1 MFFAFLFAS
10 FFLLASNQSIH
21 PPAIPLAV
29 RTPYFQAYLNHT
41 STNDPISTWPAF
53 WTNRPLG
60 WSGLL
65 RVDGTPYEWLG
76 RAVEDGN
83 LTNQT
88 QVTAATFI
96 GYQVTP
102 TRTIISLKAGAIALN
117 VTFLSPIEPRD
128 LVKQSLPFAY
138 IYLEASSTDGKA
150 HSMQIY
156 QDLSA
161 EWTSSNSNN
170 VVQWNTTPSGSIIFH
185 EVQRSPFQYMTEL
198 KNMSEDAVL
207 YHVANNV
214 SGLTY
219 QTGEDVVVRSGFLNN
234 GILNNTQDNFFR
246 AINGSDWPVFAFC
259 QNLGSIQSTSTPLV
273 WGLGVVRSNDII
285 YATPSGNQT
294 RKPYF
299 FTEYPDVPTATEAFM
314 SDATDAL
321 SRATTL
327 DNKIISAANGI
338 SSNYADLVSLA
349 SRQVMAGMEITVG
362 TSNGQINN
370 SDVLFFMKDT
380 GNSQRTNPVEV
391 MYAAFPAFLYLNA
404 SWTAYLLEPLL
415 QFESSGLS
423 GNAFPAAIG
432 DADPAVFSAIEST
445 SDILTMAWAHTTF
458 TGDLSLISRYYHT
471 LKKWT
476 DTLISETP
484 LMPNGYVTADQQD
497 LANMTNLAI
506 KGILAIR
513 TMAEIGDALGETDDS
528 NSYSSTASSLLSQWQ
543 NLAGSSGHL
552 TSTYGSE
559 TSWGL
564 MYNMFPDKLFGFD
577 FIPANIYSEQTT
589 AGSST
594 FGLPFDSNLPII
606 AKSQWTLFT
615 AATVNDTSIRDSLV
629 SYVHSSAS
637 NLAHFAAFPTTYSI
651 TDGSIQGGTASP
663 AQGAMYALLAL
674 DLPKQ
679 DISGSLNGSSKKSK
693 TGAIAGG
700 VVGGIAFVSLLSLAV
715 FFYRRRRARVAS
727 GIINKALR
735 VQTKETKGS
744 SSQEAL
750 NGYRIEPFG
759 SSQQNPT
766 ATSGGTSSRSN
777 KPELIPYS
785 GPLYPPVPITDPS
798 RAPPHLHNADDGRL
812 PNQVSSTTAPGS
824 VPSSTSGPSTVGS
837 SSDPASSS
845 VAMELRN
852 DVENLRREMQ
862 EIRSRTAYEPP
873 PEYQ

>member
-1 MFFAFLFAS
+1 PRKTYVFSDFFLHPS
-10 FFLLASNQSIH
+10 FFLASSQSIQ

-29 RTPYFQAYLNHT
+29 RTPYLQAYLNHT
-41 STNDPISTWPAF
+41 PTSNSINSWPAF
-53 WTNRPLG
+53 WTNRTVG

-76 RAVEDGN
+76 QAVEDRN

-117 VTFLSPIEPRD
+117 VTFLSPIEPTD

-138 IYLEASSTDGKA
+138 IYLEAS
-150 HSMQIY
+150 
-156 QDLSA
+156 
-161 EWTSSNSNN
+161 N
-170 VVQWNTTPSGSIIFH
+170 VVRWNTTPSGSIIFH

-198 KNMSEDAVL
+198 QNMAEDAVL

-234 GILNNTQDNFFR
+234 GILNNTQDNAFR
-246 AINGSDWPVFAFC
+246 AISN
-259 QNLGSIQSTSTPLV
+259 IQSTSTPLV
-273 WGLGVVRSNDII
+273 WGLGVVRNNDII
-285 YATPSGNQT
+285 YTTPSGNQT
-294 RKPYF
+294 RQPYF
-299 FTEYPDVPTATEAFM
+299 FTEYPDVPTAMEAFM

-327 DNKIISAANGI
+327 DNKIVSAANGI

-415 QFESSGLS
+415 QFESSGLYS
-423 GNAFPAAIG
+423 ESFASLDLGNAFPAAIG
-432 DADPAVFSAIEST
+432 DPDPAVFNAIEST
-445 SDILTMAWAHTTF
+445 SDILTMAWAHATF
-458 TGDLSLISRYYHT
+458 TGDSSLISRYYPT

-528 NSYSSTASSLLSQWQ
+528 NSY
-543 NLAGSSGHL
+543 
-552 TSTYGSE
+552 
-559 TSWGL
+559 
-564 MYNMFPDKLFGFD
+564 FLFGFD

-589 AGSST
+589 WYSSEIASPGSNT
-594 FGLPFDSNLPII
+594 FGLPFDSNDPTI
-606 AKSQWTLFT
+606 AKTQWTLFT
-615 AATVNDTSIRDSLV
+615 AATVTDSGTRDSLV
-629 SYVHSSAS
+629 SYVHNSAS
-637 NLAHFAAFPTTYSI
+637 RLVHFPTAFST
-651 TDGSIQGGTASP
+651 TNGTGLGGAVSP

-679 DISGSLNGSSKKSK
+679 DISGNGSSKKSK

-700 VVGGIAFVSLLSLAV
+700 VVGGIAFVSLLGLAV
-715 FFYRRRRARVAS
+715 FFYRRRRARD
-727 GIINKALR
+727 GIRDYNDDKAGVLAT
-735 VQTKETKGS
+735 VFGLKKPKAGP
-744 SSQEAL
+744 SQEAL
-750 NGYRIEPFG
+750 NGHRIEPFG
-759 SSQQNPT
+759 SGQRNPT
-766 ATSGGTSSRSN
+766 ATSRGTSSRSN
-777 KPELIPYS
+777 KTSRHKTSSSPGELIPYS
-785 GPLYPPVPITDPS
+785 
-798 RAPPHLHNADDGRL
+798 APPHLHNADDGRL
-812 PNQVSSTTAPGS
+812 PNQVSSATAPGS

-873 PEYQ
+873 PEDQ